1 MAQRAVPRLFAL
13 FCVVFAAFVP
23 PAAAAQARC
32 QLDDQKM
39 QQTQKKIDKARA
51 FAKAE
56 ASEKFNIKTKGHA
69 VESKSMYFI
78 WSFDPGTC
86 ENLVM
91 SSVNVVHLLADKK
104 TGKHVKNAVAHL
116 DPSTLEVED
125 VSEHVGRFNASYQV
139 QATNWS
145 GYTTELLQKGK
156 TMTLNGAQASW
167 NVPELHSPEYA
178 DPYCYSTVCVLSTWI
193 SLQADRVGTQ
203 MAQSGVMSV
212 RDCDLYRSGSSP
224 DNWEITYRCSNTHH
238 LFYEFYPASAIGCTS
253 SHHST
258 KAGDEIYAGM
268 LQSSGY
274 YTIQVSNQTNGY
286 VCTSEGAQ
294 YSYEAKASSFIL
306 ELTEIAGEIM
316 TLPAFFA
323 VEMSD
328 ATVIAW
334 TGKELRKFGL
344 DTIVN
349 SLAPNNAANAIT
361 TIMGSGRSQNVVPSY
376 VTSGGE
382 FSHVYV
388 SSAGTGLVPVQE

>member
-1 MAQRAVPRLFAL
+1 MAQRAAPRLFAL

-116 DPSTLEVED
+116 NPSTLEVED
-125 VSEHVGRFNASYQV
+125 VSEHVVRFNASYRKQS
-139 QATNWS
+139 ANWS
-145 GYTTELLQKGK
+145 GYTTELLQKGNTK
-156 TMTLNGAQASW
+156 ILNGAQASW

-178 DPYCYSTVCVLSTWI
+178 DPFCYSTVCELATWI

-203 MAQSGVMSV
+203 MAQGGVLSV

-238 LFYEFYPASAIGCTS
+238 LFYEFYPASAVGCVS

-274 YTIQVSNQTNGY
+274 YNIQVSNQTDGY
-286 VCTSEGAQ
+286 VCKSEGQ
-294 YSYEAKASSFIL
+294 YSYAAKASSFIL
-306 ELTEIAGEIM
+306 ELPETAGEII

-334 TGKELRKFGL
+334 TGKEFRKFGL

-349 SLAPNNAANAIT
+349 SMAPNNEANAIT
-361 TIMGSGRSQNVVPSY
+361 TIMGSAQSPNVVPSN

-382 FSHVYV
+382 FLHVYM